1 MIGRALES
9 VSAPYKLVMRILLV
23 LLVSSVAQLEAEI
36 STYFHVGGGYVGPA
50 FTPVL
55 IEI

>member
-1 MIGRALES
+1 MS
-9 VSAPYKLVMRILLV
+9 VGHEDSFGFLVR
-23 LLVSSVAQLEAEI
+23 SVAHLEAEI

>member
-1 MIGRALES
+1 MRDRALEIS
-9 VSAPYKLVMRILLV
+9 TPYKLAMMSLLFFII
-23 LLVSSVAQLEAEI
+23 SVAQLEAEI
-36 STYFHVGGGYVGPA
+36 STYIHVGGGYVGPA